1 VPPTESNAV
10 ARVSP
15 RFDTPQL
22 SMILR
27 LVLPALLSI
36 LAACSERLEWR
47 EFRSPDGYS
56 VSIPGRSQTVAREVE
71 FEGRKISMSM
81 TSTGVGPSM
90 FAVGAARLPAGI
102 AGDAA
107 ARERAM
113 AYFRDGLVRN
123 IGGTITAIGPAPL
136 VLPPGSGHVLHA
148 SQAVQASGRAGGR
161 GPEAVLAAR
170 FFIVDD
176 DRLFQLIALGGE
188 GGIEPQDLDTFFT
201 SFRLLP

>member
-1 VPPTESNAV
+1 MDFP
-10 ARVSP
+10 
-15 RFDTPQL
+15 
-22 SMILR
+22 R
-27 LVLPALLSI
+27 LVVLALLAS
-36 LAACSERLEWR
+36 LAAGCSERLQWR
-47 EFRSPDGYS
+47 ELRSPDGYS
-56 VSIPGRSQTVAREVE
+56 VSIPGRSQTVARQIE
-71 FEGRKISMSM
+71 FEGQKIPVSM

-90 FAVGAARLPAGI
+90 FAVGAARLPGGI

-107 ARERAM
+107 ARERAI
-113 AYFRDGLVRN
+113 AHFRDGLVRN

-136 VLPPGSGHVLHA
+136 VLPPGSAHVLRA
-148 SQAVQASGRAGGR
+148 SQAIQASGRAGGK

-188 GGIEPQDLDTFFT
+188 GGIEPQALDTFFT

>member
-1 VPPTESNAV
+1 
-10 ARVSP
+10 
-15 RFDTPQL
+15 
-22 SMILR
+22 MI
-27 LVLPALLSI
+27 LPALL
-36 LAACSERLEWR
+36 LMLAAACSERLEWR

-56 VSIPGRSQTVAREVE
+56 VSIPGRSQTVAREVA
-71 FEGRKISMSM
+71 FEGQKISMSM

-102 AGDAA
+102 AGDAD
-107 ARERAM
+107 ARERVM
-113 AYFRDGLVRN
+113 IHFRDALVRN
-123 IGGTITAIGPAPL
+123 IGGTIRAMGPAPL
-136 VLPPGSGHVLHA
+136 VLPPGSVHVLRA
-148 SQAVQASGRAGGR
+148 SQEVQASGRAGGK
-161 GPEAVLAAR
+161 GPETVLAAR

>member
-1 VPPTESNAV
+1 MK
-10 ARVSP
+10 
-15 RFDTPQL
+15 L
-22 SMILR
+22 LR
-27 LVLPALLSI
+27 LDLAVLLVMLA
-36 LAACSERLEWR
+36 AACSERLEWR

-71 FEGRKISMSM
+71 FEGQKIAVSM

-90 FAVGAARLPAGI
+90 FAVGAAKLPAGI
-102 AGDAA
+102 AGNAA
-107 ARERAM
+107 ARERAIDH
-113 AYFRDGLVRN
+113 FRDGLVRN
-123 IGGTITAIGPAPL
+123 IGGTITASGPAPL
-136 VLPPGSGHVLHA
+136 VLPPGSVHVLRT
-148 SQAVQASGRAGGR
+148 SQAVLASGRAGGK

-188 GGIEPQDLDTFFT
+188 GGIEPQALDMFFT

>member
-1 VPPTESNAV
+1 MK
-10 ARVSP
+10 
-15 RFDTPQL
+15 L
-22 SMILR
+22 LR
-27 LVLPALLSI
+27 LVLAALLVM
-36 LAACSERLEWR
+36 LAAACSERLEWR

-71 FEGRKISMSM
+71 FEGQKISVSM

-107 ARERAM
+107 ARERAI

-136 VLPPGSGHVLHA
+136 VLPPGSRACAAGLAGRSGERPRGREGPRSRACRPLLH
-148 SQAVQASGRAGGR
+148 RR
-161 GPEAVLAAR
+161 
-170 FFIVDD
+170 
-176 DRLFQLIALGGE
+176 
-188 GGIEPQDLDTFFT
+188 
-201 SFRLLP
+201 